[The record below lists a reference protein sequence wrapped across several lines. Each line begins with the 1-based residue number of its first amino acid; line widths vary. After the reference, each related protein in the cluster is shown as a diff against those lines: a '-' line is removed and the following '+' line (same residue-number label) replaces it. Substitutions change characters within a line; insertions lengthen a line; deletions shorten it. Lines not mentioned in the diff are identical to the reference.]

1 MSFEITN
8 TPSASAPEGIEDGL
22 APAKFLG
29 LAKINHPDWAT
40 EKDSLSGKPDNGDR
54 IHWRFV
60 LTDDDGE
67 ELYNDGDPIELDVA
81 NSTNFNTKSDKS
93 KNAAWL
99 KAVSPQAFALVDAGQ
114 PVDPASL
121 EGTPVMLL
129 LEMKDNGWPKIVN
142 VLPAK
147 KRAAR
152 RAAPAIAEE
161 D

>member
-22 APAKFLG
+22 APAKFIG

-40 EKDSLSGKPDNGDR
+40 DKDSFGKADNGDR

-99 KAVSPQAFALVDAGQ
+99 KAVSPSAFALVDAGQ
-114 PVDPASL
+114 PVDPDTL
-121 EGTPVMLL
+121 INTPVMLL

-142 VLPAK
+142 VLPAAK
-147 KRAAR
+147 KRAR
-152 RAAPAIAEE
+152 RVATPEE